1 MALVPMVLGGGAIR
15 PLLRP
20 RMRLCLAIALVLL
33 PSSLVPAQVVPQ
45 GADADTVVRAYG
57 APRSRSATRDREIW
71 TYPDFQVVFEN
82 GRMLTIAKRDE
93 GGTRV
98 EWAKNAPKDASGPA
112 PVGTPRNPG
121 KNLLTPGDRAPGGAP
136 MTLDVEAGKI
146 VLRSP
151 TRPAAVADQSSLGDR
166 VMRAIGPFVFWGF
179 AVAAVGWMARR
190 KWRQWRA
197 QATVT
202 DETKPAVSV
211 RGSQPS
217 PVVAPVGL
225 DPAET
230 TMGKPPSL
238 SDWEIPLE
246 LLRSIEWKRFE
257 LLLARFYVAS
267 GFLTK
272 GTNVGADDG
281 VNLFLY
287 RRGAKRPFSCV
298 QCKAWSE
305 KLVELTLVRELFDEM
320 AARGLAEGVIVTTG
334 NFTPEAVA
342 FAGRNQITLWSG
354 TAFITR
360 FNRLP
365 ILARERIIRDVTA
378 GDYTTPSCP
387 RCAAKLELRG
397 QEAGGGSF
405 WGCRRYPVC
414 RYTMKGAESIQAMAR

>member
-1 MALVPMVLGGGAIR
+1 
-15 PLLRP
+15 
-20 RMRLCLAIALVLL
+20 
-33 PSSLVPAQVVPQ
+33 VPAQVVSQ
-45 GADADTVVRAYG
+45 GADADTVVKAYG

-82 GRMLTIAKRDE
+82 GRLLTIAKRDE

-98 EWAKNAPKDASGPA
+98 EWAKNASSEALMPTAVTTQRDGVGRPA
-112 PVGTPRNPG
+112 VQR
-121 KNLLTPGDRAPGGAP
+121 DQAPGNAP
-136 MTLDVEAGKI
+136 MTITVEAGKV

-151 TRPAAVADQSSLGDR
+151 TRPAAVSERPSWGAS
-166 VMRAIGPFVFWGF
+166 VMRAVWTLVIVGF
-179 AVAAVGWMARR
+179 AIGAAGWLARR

-197 QATVT
+197 RVSLP
-202 DETKPAVSV
+202 DVTKPTA
-211 RGSQPS
+211 PS
-217 PVVAPVGL
+217 RAFGPTVGVDPVGL
-225 DPAET
+225 ESSEPRI
-230 TMGKPPSL
+230 GKPPSL

-257 LLLARFYVAS
+257 LLVARFYTAS
-267 GFLTK
+267 GFQTK

-305 KLVELTLVRELFDEM
+305 RLVELSLVRELFDEM
-320 AARGLAEGVIVTTG
+320 AARGVAEGVIVTTG
-334 NFTPEAVA
+334 NFTSDAVA
-342 FAGRNQITLWSG
+342 FAGRNQITLLSG
-354 TAFITR
+354 TAFIAR

-365 ILARERIIRDVTA
+365 LLARERIIRDVTA

-397 QEAGGGSF
+397 NEVAGISV

-414 RYTMKGAESIQAMAR
+414 RYTMRAPGSAQAIA